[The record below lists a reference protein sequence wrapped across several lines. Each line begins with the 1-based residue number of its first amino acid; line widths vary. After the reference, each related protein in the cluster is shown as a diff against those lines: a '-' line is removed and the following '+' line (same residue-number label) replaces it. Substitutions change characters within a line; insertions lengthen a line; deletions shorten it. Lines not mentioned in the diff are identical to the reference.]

1 MFTKAALFT
10 TLTLLSVS
18 AMAAECEV
26 TVDSTDTMTYS
37 TQQISISKSCST
49 FTVNLTHSGSLPKQ
63 VMGHNWVLT
72 KASDMEA
79 VGQDGMSAGL
89 ESDYLKPGDDRVI
102 AHTKM
107 IGGGEKASVTFDVSK
122 ISAGESYTFF
132 CSYPAHMFQMKGDIK
147 LVD

>member
-1 MFTKAALFT
+1 MFIKAALFT

-37 TQQISISKSCST
+37 TQQISISKSCKT

>member
-1 MFTKAALFT
+1 MFSKAALFT
-10 TLTLLSVS
+10 TLTVLSAS
-18 AMAAECEV
+18 AMAAECDV
-26 TVDSTDTMTYS
+26 TVDSTDSMTFS

-63 VMGHNWVLT
+63 VMGHNWVLS

-79 VGQDGMSAGL
+79 IGQDGMSAGL
-89 ESDYLKPGDDRVI
+89 DSDYLKPGDDRVI

-107 IGGGEKASVTFDVSK
+107 IGAGEKASVSFDVSK
-122 ISAGESYTFF
+122 LKAGESYTFF

>member
-63 VMGHNWVLT
+63 VMGHNWVLS
-72 KASDMEA
+72 KAGDMEA

-89 ESDYLKPGDDRVI
+89 DSDYLKPGDDRVI

-107 IGGGEKASVTFDVSK
+107 IGAGEKASVTFDVSK
-122 ISAGESYTFF
+122 LNAGESYTFF